1 MSKIVEKI
9 KEKEPRNG
17 WWNRVIA
24 WWEGI
29 CVSKCEDKKT
39 SSLPKYHALTPIDD
53 VDCDVYLDALQ
64 EALLNNDVKN
74 IAITGPYGSGKSS
87 VIRTFFSK
95 RNQNGQFKLI
105 TITLANF
112 ISSFAL
118 SSTEN
123 NQEAQ
128 KDDGQQHT
136 TKNQQGLTTKTQNEE
151 KNRDTTVNGEVL
163 EKLIERSIVQQLFY
177 HEKDKTIPNSHF
189 KKIHKETEEE
199 IAIST
204 LFVVLILLS
213 VCVLVFPSEFW
224 SLPIIEHSPKFFREI
239 IPPLSLVMVLVGLWN
254 VIKHTRTI
262 LHRISA
268 MKFRNTEVVL
278 NKDEEKS
285 ILNHYIDE
293 IIYYFEATEKNV
305 VVLEDLDRFN
315 HYEIFTKLREINYLI
330 NNCDKIQ
337 HKVVFIY
344 ALKDDIFKDTDRTK
358 FFDFIIPII
367 PIINSSN
374 SGEIFRHELPVITKN
389 AIKDYSTQITEELVD
404 DLSLFIDDMRLIYNI
419 VNEYKIYSQIVV
431 KNKLI
436 ANRLLTIIVYK
447 NLYPDD
453 FAALSRN
460 EGVLYNLVREQRNT
474 YREEL
479 IQNYQNQI
487 KEKQARLKEIDTKD
501 RTLSEKEL
509 RLVYLTQ
516 IVNHLNRLFVGF
528 LIGKKKY
535 SISQCAE
542 NDTLFQQVI
551 LMQDVQYTYQ
561 QESNYY
567 QRSENLKVDWALIQ
581 NEINPKQTYEQRLAL
596 LHQSEISSLNQE
608 IKELEHN
615 IEECKHW
622 TICELLNHKKIKETD
637 KTNATDRQ
645 TQLDFINI
653 ALRNDYINEN
663 YWEYISIYHEGSLTP
678 SDKEFVLNVKV
689 HRNTP
694 FNHPLQRNDNVLA
707 ALTKE
712 YGTRPLT
719 ETYALNNDLMDYI
732 LSETGDLYITPYIQT
747 TIRKK
752 DFIMQYIERGK
763 NLDLFLNNICIQW
776 PLFWDFICEHKSTEI
791 NKYLRL
797 ILENVLEDNLVSF
810 FKDRNEH
817 INRFA
822 DFMLLNVDEQK
833 KHDIIEKLDL
843 HFEDLNPDTSIDD
856 KRYIYE
862 TCAYALR
869 PKVMRVIISAMP
881 NWDERMYNTRN
892 FSYIKE
898 EYPKMFEYIQNNIA
912 EYICNV
918 FLQLEENSDIL
929 QDDFVDLLNN
939 ENIKDEQKKLIIS
952 QCNIKI
958 EGVSVIES
966 VALRSEICRQ
976 NKMTATWENVRC
988 ILNSQEVN
996 LAEECIAFLNVI
1008 ENAEQLSEQKLTDE
1022 LDVLDDS
1029 DKTTISYTIIHF
1041 ADLTIGAYSLLL
1053 HAFIG
1058 SYSSFKKDTLDEY
1071 RMRLLIDNKL
1081 VSTNKAAYLYLKGNY
1096 NGLHIYLLEK
1106 NVAEFKDTYQELK
1119 FDANDINI
1127 IIQSTAFNNST
1138 KQEIINS
1145 ISVKEVFAGEEDA
1158 INSLVKWLLSDGVHE
1173 SEALKPEIMNFIS
1186 QQSFIDISARKKLY
1200 LKYSDSIS
1208 EMVPF
1213 LTNLGE
1219 PYSLMIGSGDKVVFS
1234 KEEADL
1240 LKLLRRK
1247 GYISK
1252 WTHMRTTGRYHV
1264 RREHIHI

>member
-17 WWNRVIA
+17 WWNRVVTWCKDVCI
-24 WWEGI
+24 
-29 CVSKCEDKKT
+29 SKCINKKGG
-39 SSLPKYHALTPIDD
+39 SHSKYHALTPVND

-64 EALLNNDVKN
+64 EALRNKDIKN
-74 IAITGPYGSGKSS
+74 IAVTGPYGSGKSS
-87 VIRTFFSK
+87 VIRTFFAK
-95 RNQNGQFKLI
+95 RNGKREYKPI

-112 ISSFAL
+112 DTNVLNLKGEDETDPAWAKIY
-118 SSTEN
+118 
-123 NQEAQ
+123 
-128 KDDGQQHT
+128 G
-136 TKNQQGLTTKTQNEE
+136 E
-151 KNRDTTVNGEVL
+151 KL
-163 EKLIERSIVQQLFY
+163 EQLIERSIVQQLFY
-177 HEKDKTIPNSHF
+177 HEKDEALPESHF
-189 KKIHKETEEE
+189 KKIHKEKWWK
-199 IAIST
+199 IFLGVIH
-204 LFVVLILLS
+204 ILLIILS
-213 VCVLVFPSEFW
+213 FVILLFSEKFW
-224 SLPIIEHSPKFFREI
+224 NLPILKNATEQYQYWTSVAAWLYAIFGGCTI
-239 IPPLSLVMVLVGLWN
+239 IFIIRKLMLQ
-254 VIKHTRTI
+254 
-262 LHRISA
+262 ISA
-268 MKFRNTEVVL
+268 MKFRVENAEIEL
-278 NKDEEKS
+278 NKNANKS

-293 IIYYFEATEKNV
+293 IIYFFEETKKNV
-305 VVLEDLDRFN
+305 VILEDIDRFE

-330 NNCDKIQ
+330 NNCDKIK

-344 ALKDDIFKDTDRTK
+344 ALRDDIFKDTERTK
-358 FFDFIIPII
+358 FFDFILPIL
-367 PIINSSN
+367 PIINYSN
-374 SGEIFRHELPVITKN
+374 SGEILRRELPVKPKVE
-389 AIKDYSTQITEELVD
+389 IKDNSVELAEELIDNV
-404 DLSLFIDDMRLIYNI
+404 SLFIDDLRLIFNI
-419 VNEYKIYSQIVV
+419 VNEYKIYSGVLS
-431 KNKLI
+431 KSKLI
-436 ANRLLTIIVYK
+436 ANRLFSIIVYK
-447 NLYPDD
+447 NLYPQD
-453 FAALSRN
+453 FVELGQN
-460 EGVLYNLVREQRNT
+460 KGLLYDIIREQVKKYQKET
-474 YREEL
+474 IEKYQKQ
-479 IQNYQNQI
+479 IQ
-487 KEKQARLKEIDTKD
+487 EKQLRLKEIESSD

-509 RLVYLTQ
+509 RLVYLCQ
-516 IVNHLNRLFVGF
+516 IINHLSGTFACFVIDNKTKKIHEVAEDSELFEK
-528 LIGKKKY
+528 LITQKKLGY
-535 SISQCAE
+535 
-542 NDTLFQQVI
+542 
-551 LMQDVQYTYQ
+551 
-561 QESNYY
+561 
-567 QRSENLKVDWALIQ
+567 RHLIQ
-581 NEINPKQTYEQRLAL
+581 NYSGHFVEQPASKDNFSFNEIEKELNPNLTYEQRKAL
-596 LHQSEISSLNQE
+596 LHKTELDRLKQE
-608 IKELEHN
+608 IKGLEYN
-615 IEECKHW
+615 VEECKQW
-622 TICELLNHKKIKETD
+622 TICDLLNHGILKIEAKKEIQKGEKLYPQKQYD
-637 KTNATDRQ
+637 Y
-645 TQLDFINI
+645 INI
-653 ALRNDYINEN
+653 ALSNDYINEN
-663 YWEYISIYHEGSLTP
+663 YWEYISIFHEGSMTP
-678 SDKEFVLNVKV
+678 HDKEFVINVKV

-694 FNHPLQRNDNVLA
+694 YDHSLNRKDNVFKE
-707 ALTKE
+707 LTKE
-712 YGTRPLT
+712 RGTKLLS
-719 ETYALNNDLMDYI
+719 EIYALNNDLMDFV
-732 LSETGDLYITPYIQT
+732 LSETGELYVTPYIQAAT
-747 TIRKK
+747 QDK

-763 NLDLFLNNICIQW
+763 NLDRFLNNICIQW

-797 ILENVLEDNLVSF
+797 ILENVLVDNLVSF
-810 FKDRNEH
+810 FKDEKQH

-833 KHDIIEKLDL
+833 KHDIVDGLDL

-929 QDDFVDLLNN
+929 QEDFVDLLNN

-1058 SYSSFKKDTLDEY
+1058 SYSSFEKDTLDEY